1 MEKIDENIEMRVP
14 RTLKVRVNGMYGVA
28 TNDADYQVK
37 IMKERKPIWQCP
49 YYCRWAHMLARC
61 YSKEFQKTKSTYIG
75 CAVCDEWLLFSNFK
89 RWMENQDWRGKE
101 LDKDILFEGNKVYS
115 PETCAFVHKKVNM
128 LTVSAGAIRGEYP
141 LGVSFDKKKGK
152 VKAECCNIFTLKHE
166 FLGYFHC
173 PQEAHNAWKRR
184 KHELACELADSEY
197 VTDPRVAAA
206 LRIRY
211 L

>member
-1 MEKIDENIEMRVP
+1 VEKIDQNIEMRVP

-37 IMKERKPIWQCP
+37 VNVNRKPIWCCP
-49 YYCRWAHMLARC
+49 YYERWAHMLARC

-75 CAVCDEWLLFSNFK
+75 CSVCEEWLLFSNFK
-89 RWMENQDWRGKE
+89 QWMEAQDWIGKE

-115 PETCAFVHKKVNM
+115 PETCVFVSSKTNTFM
-128 LTVSAGAIRGEYP
+128 SDSRAIRGEWP
-141 LGVSFDKKKGK
+141 IGVCYNKSRGK
-152 VKAECCNIFTLKHE
+152 FKAECCNPFTLKKE
-166 FLGYFHC
+166 FLGRFHC